1 MAEHPNVAL
10 HRRGH
15 EAFARGDRNALAQII
30 GENTLWHTAGK
41 SPVSGDYQGRES
53 VFGFFDRL
61 AELSGGT
68 LKIKDH
74 DFLGSDEHT
83 VALFQISASRGG
95 KALEANYCEVVHWR
109 DGQVVEDWG
118 FAYDQYTFDEVWS

>member
-1 MAEHPNVAL
+1 MSLRRSLQCQLHYHTHFEAL

-61 AELSGGT
+61 AEGA
-68 LKIKDH
+68 KP
-74 DFLGSDEHT
+74 
-83 VALFQISASRGG
+83 
-95 KALEANYCEVVHWR
+95 WR
-109 DGQVVEDWG
+109 PTI
-118 FAYDQYTFDEVWS
+118 AR

>member
-15 EAFARGDRNALAQII
+15 EAFARGDRNTLARII
-30 GENTLWHTAGK
+30 GENTLWHIAGK

-53 VFGFFDRL
+53 VFGFFDKL

-95 KALEANYCEVVHWR
+95 KTLEANYCEVVHWR

-118 FAYDQYTFDEVWS
+118 FAYDQYTFDEFWS